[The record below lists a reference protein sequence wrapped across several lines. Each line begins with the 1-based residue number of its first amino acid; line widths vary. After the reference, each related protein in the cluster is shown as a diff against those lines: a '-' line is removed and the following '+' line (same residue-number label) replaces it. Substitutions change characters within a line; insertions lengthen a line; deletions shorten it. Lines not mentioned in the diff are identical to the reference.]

1 MKIDKIIYQ
10 INEEDNT
17 FSNCIVIYED
27 GTKET
32 SSDVI
37 GKIMDFMSQEG
48 LSLDKAMKDP
58 RILRVENKK
67 DNSKTKPTIKDNS
80 KKSED
85 KEKSTS
91 KEEKDATKIENGS
104 NKTDGYSRSKKA
116 RKIFIRITA
125 LATATV
131 LGVALVDYIL
141 NRNKS
146 RTINNNNNK
155 TKIEQNVNS
164 GGVFELSTNTPAMVT
179 QKPVAVSKTDTKK
192 DDSYNET
199 FRENVDDT
207 INHVDNLTR
216 NVMRLNNGERLS
228 GDELLETLNG
238 INRLCQVNM
247 AEVEKLIEGGN
258 MSGDM
263 ILPLFD
269 EMFPSGSIE
278 NEVISNFTS
287 RRNIIVEDAY
297 LQDGNLTTDEV
308 NKYNDFFLDYIFGD
322 VTFEH
327 GGKRYGYYDISP
339 IARYIVFM
347 LGQTTL
353 ETNHDYFKNING
365 NDCDFN
371 TIISELEENY
381 NLVTS
386 QLFNSGKTK

>member
-17 FSNCIVIYED
+17 FSNCTVIYED

-192 DDSYNET
+192 DESYNEI

-228 GDELLETLNG
+228 EDELLETLNG

-308 NKYNDFFLDYIFGD
+308 NKYNAL
-322 VTFEH
+322 
-327 GGKRYGYYDISP
+327 
-339 IARYIVFM
+339 
-347 LGQTTL
+347 L
-353 ETNHDYFKNING
+353 
-365 NDCDFN
+365 
-371 TIISELEENY
+371 
-381 NLVTS
+381 
-386 QLFNSGKTK
+386 